1 MYNVSKAICIF
12 YLSFVLQLNIDT
24 STKEINTSNLYQR
37 SKLKILLRI
46 FSLSKLVSNLAY
58 WKTVDWEVISDLE
71 PMFGIELKG
80 QVFSGWNLWLKHIF
94 SFFDL
99 VGWTFRQLENDSMPL
114 YTCTTWNEIS
124 SFNINFVCIIYYADF
139 FTR

>member
-1 MYNVSKAICIF
+1 MSQRQFVFFIWVLFCNLIWTHLLKKSIPVICIKGRSWKF
-12 YLSFVLQLNIDT
+12 FWEYFLSP
-24 STKEINTSNLYQR
+24 SWS
-37 SKLKILLRI
+37 
-46 FSLSKLVSNLAY
+46 Y

-71 PMFGIELKG
+71 PMFGIEFKG

-99 VGWTFRQLENDSMPL
+99 VGWNFRQLEHDSMPL

-124 SFNINFVCIIYYADF
+124 SFNINFVCIIFYADF